1 MTADAADDPDGRA
14 ATDGRTG
21 RYDRLSLGDD
31 EVVIFDRE
39 NYRAW
44 LQSSETIVPGD
55 HR

>member
-1 MTADAADDPDGRA
+1 MTADAADDSGGRVG
-14 ATDGRTG
+14 THGETG

-44 LQSSETIVPGD
+44 IQSSATIAPED
-55 HR
+55 LR